1 MVIALLA
8 VLGVDLIMIVA
19 FFGVVLSR
27 RRWVSRQPGA
37 FKAGSGWWTVR
48 CRGWAPSGSGVMA
61 AGSVTCWSAP
71 RCRSV
76 RNELVAGDGPA
87 GRVGVGRAGGGQAG
101 RGATR

>member
-37 FKAGSGWWTVR
+37 FKARSGWWTAR

-61 AGSVTCWSAP
+61 AGSVTC
-71 RCRSV
+71 
-76 RNELVAGDGPA
+76 
-87 GRVGVGRAGGGQAG
+87 
-101 RGATR
+101 